1 MATTELDID
10 YQRKT
15 GQKSELF
22 TIFAPAVGSFATRTS
37 TLFQNQYNHGIIIIV
52 KLANKLGTVSFT
64 PQVQIFDEAGTAIV
78 WWTAA
83 AALSANGTATYVLF
97 PGGMAGK
104 GAGVTEASDVVMP
117 REWKLALNYT
127 GAGDGNEFDTEVYGM
142 YI

>member
-1 MATTELDID
+1 MANLNID
-10 YQRKT
+10 YQRTT

-22 TIFAPAVGSFATRTS
+22 TVLATESGSFATRTAGV
-37 TLFQNQYNHGIIIIV
+37 FQNEYNHGIVLIV
-52 KLANKLGTVSFT
+52 KLANKAGTVTFT
-64 PQVQIFDEAGTAIV
+64 PQVQIQDEAGNAIV

-83 AALSANGTATYVLF
+83 AALAANGTATYVLF

-104 GAGVTEASDVVMP
+104 GAGVTEAADVVMP

-127 GAGDGNEFDTEVYGM
+127 GAGDGNEFDTSVYAY